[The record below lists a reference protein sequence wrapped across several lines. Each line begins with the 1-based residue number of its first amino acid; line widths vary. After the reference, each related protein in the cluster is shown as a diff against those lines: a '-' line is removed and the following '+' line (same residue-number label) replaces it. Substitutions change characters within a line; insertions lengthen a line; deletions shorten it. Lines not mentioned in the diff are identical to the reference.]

1 MKKKLFLR
9 LVPLMVLAISLQSCR
24 TNEDLLA
31 SKEEA
36 YYSNKFQVFTSVNNE
51 TVDYAKG
58 FNILFEK
65 YDSIHGTAYARTTLL
80 KKESFN
86 KNDSEYVEFNLHSQ
100 TMLLDDGERWV
111 IYPMI
116 ANRQVTGLM
125 VGILSKDE
133 TEVEFRKLD
142 SGTDYYN
149 EVIEKFRFAF
159 MKSNLNQ
166 RLGNTASRC
175 GYDGSDPCDIEEVVI
190 SAPPKPK
197 PGGGGPKSGCTG
209 LNNCFDPTAGVGG
222 GGGPGGNTPTVNPC
236 DKIKSIINNPK
247 MAAGLKE
254 LKDQST
260 AGGEKGIKFKVDGTP
275 SATIT
280 GGEHSVNFGDKTGY
294 AGGYHNHTPT
304 GIPMLSPPDIDQ
316 LLGFA
321 RAQPTSNP
329 ANVNNAYLGM
339 IAPNGM
345 HYVIWFSGTYQDAIT
360 TFSQSQI
367 DSYIIDYRILKNDLT
382 STIASGTTYINP
394 DGTINNLG
402 VEKLFAETLK
412 NMGLQG
418 KINLQRIENS
428 GVVQNINLDN
438 NMPSAVP
445 CNN

>member
-1 MKKKLFLR
+1 MA
-9 LVPLMVLAISLQSCR
+9 LAISLQSCR

-116 ANRQVTGLM
+116 TNRQVTGLM

-190 SAPPKPK
+190 SAPPRPK

-209 LNNCFDPTAGVGG
+209 LNNCFDPTAGVG

-254 LKDQST
+254 LKDQSLLPKT
-260 AGGEKGIKFKVDGTP
+260 NANYGEKGIKFKADGTP

-280 GGEHSVNFGDKTGY
+280 GQDHSVNFGDKTGY
-294 AGGYHNHTPT
+294 TGGYHNHTVA

-321 RAQPTSNP
+321 RAQGNYGDPSKT
-329 ANVNNAYLGM
+329 YMGM
-339 IAPNGM
+339 VAPNGI
-345 HYVIWFSGTYQDAIT
+345 HYVIWFSGSYNDALVTYTDET
-360 TFSQSQI
+360 
-367 DSYIIDYRILKNDLT
+367 LKPFKDRYQT
-382 STIASGTTYINP
+382 RY
-394 DGTINNLG
+394 GTINSEGTVSNEAIENFFL
-402 VEKLFAETLK
+402 KTLK
-412 NMGLQG
+412 DMGLEG
-418 KINLQRIENS
+418 KVNLQRIESNGTVKNIIKNS
-428 GVVQNINLDN
+428 DGIAT
-438 NMPSAVP
+438 SIP
-445 CNN
+445 C